1 MLKYVKYALKLGV
14 GCVFVFFFFSNSAFH
29 ICRKLDDSS
38 T

>member
-14 GCVFVFFFFSNSAFH
+14 GCGFGFVFFSNSAFH
-29 ICRKLDDSS
+29 IYRKLDDSS